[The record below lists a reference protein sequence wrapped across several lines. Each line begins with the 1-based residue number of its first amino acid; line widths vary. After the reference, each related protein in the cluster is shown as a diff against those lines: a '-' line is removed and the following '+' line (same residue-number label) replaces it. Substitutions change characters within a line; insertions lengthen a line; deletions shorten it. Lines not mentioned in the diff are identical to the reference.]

1 MEICVWPI
9 FAAVAEQRS
18 VRQFALTFR
27 ELPPL
32 FFMTTKGRQN
42 LPMCRSIYPNG
53 ALPRI
58 VPVEVTSMMPMI
70 LLPLAVCATTRMK
83 YQTWALNKGAEDQTG
98 PPSVGIGTT
107 VPRLCRDHLTGALRQ
122 PLRLIGR
129 KGTWESMPGSRAN
142 RKQTADVIMSGPF
155 CFSTSRSSRVRRI
168 YRDR

>member
-1 MEICVWPI
+1 MEIRVWPI

-32 FFMTTKGRQN
+32 FCMTTKGRQN

-83 YQTWALNKGAEDQTG
+83 YQTWAGGKLAGILAAYAPAYRLPCCEVRSDLGPNAARIRSKTVYYDAEQSRTG
-98 PPSVGIGTT
+98 QQD
-107 VPRLCRDHLTGALRQ
+107 RFFA
-122 PLRLIGR
+122 
-129 KGTWESMPGSRAN
+129 
-142 RKQTADVIMSGPF
+142 TA
-155 CFSTSRSSRVRRI
+155 
-168 YRDR
+168 